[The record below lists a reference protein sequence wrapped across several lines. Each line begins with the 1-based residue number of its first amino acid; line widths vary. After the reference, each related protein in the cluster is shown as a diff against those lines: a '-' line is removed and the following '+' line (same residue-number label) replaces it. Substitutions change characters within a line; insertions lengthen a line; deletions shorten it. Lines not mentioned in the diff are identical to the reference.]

1 MIPPAQ
7 LCGRTMPNDTRS
19 AEAGNPGRLETGQLL
34 HAWILSGAAVRARP
48 WLRNFFRLSFLSRS
62 PALIGAPT
70 IHQPGTCDDAR
81 AHVLTY
87 MEESCRGDV
96 PSHLGAPKFSCK
108 A

>member
-1 MIPPAQ
+1 
-7 LCGRTMPNDTRS
+7 MPNDTRS

-34 HAWILSGAAVRARP
+34 HARILTGLRCARVRGYVT
-48 WLRNFFRLSFLSRS
+48 FRLSFLSRS
-62 PALIGAPT
+62 PALIGEPT

>member
-1 MIPPAQ
+1 
-7 LCGRTMPNDTRS
+7 MPNDTRS

-34 HAWILSGAAVRARP
+34 HAWILSGAAVRAGP
-48 WLRNFFRLSFLSRS
+48 WLRNFSTKFSVARS
-62 PALIGAPT
+62 PALIGEPT